1 MASLE
6 LTIRTTDIREFSKLA
21 VRVAEFVYMD
31 KISAEDFKKQ
41 AKQLLE
47 QIGVT
52 PETHY
57 LGGGDNATT

>member
-1 MASLE
+1 MANLE
-6 LTIRTTDIREFSKLA
+6 LTIKTTDIKEFGELCVK
-21 VRVAEFVYMD
+21 VAEFIYTDNMTT
-31 KISAEDFKKQ
+31 EDFKEQ